1 MNQISLFAGAS
12 SAGAEVLTMTS
23 REIAELTGKR
33 HDNVMVDCRK
43 LVEFYAET
51 YSPEKSGEFVKS
63 STYKDSTGRELPCYE
78 LNKMASL
85 DLVTGYSLPHR
96 HAVNKRWQELEAQA
110 AAGQVGAKPA
120 AVVDV
125 LPLSVVES
133 LAACVER
140 NVISK
145 ADSALCVKA
154 WLASA
159 NPAFIGA
166 LGHLSGAPSTPD
178 VVAPTTPAS
187 AQLDADVAPEN
198 ADLPHFL
205 RIEYEQTRRGR
216 RVKSRPKFAGTP
228 TPLRLNT
235 KGHAMLNGGGEFGMN
250 ALGLGVYVVGGYVEV
265 RRALY
270 EFDIDTITGEVT
282 VNGARFSAGG
292 RLRGMQCWKAV
303 KLLRHLSGME

>member
-1 MNQISLFAGAS
+1 MNQIALFDGAS
-12 SAGAEVLTMTS
+12 SAGTEVLTMTS

-63 STYKDSTGRELPCYE
+63 STYNDSTGRALPCYK

-96 HAVNKRWQELEAQA
+96 HAVNKRWQELEAQVA
-110 AAGQVGAKPA
+110 
-120 AVVDV
+120 
-125 LPLSVVES
+125 
-133 LAACVER
+133 
-140 NVISK
+140 
-145 ADSALCVKA
+145 
-154 WLASA
+154 
-159 NPAFIGA
+159 
-166 LGHLSGAPSTPD
+166 
-178 VVAPTTPAS
+178 APTPS
-187 AQLDADVAPEN
+187 VAQDPEVARLVAMRDSGLMSQTVCEIAAFRLLGLIHPSEDRVNDQAPEVPEVQPD
-198 ADLPHFL
+198 ASSDSQEATPYFL

-216 RVKSRPKFAGTP
+216 RVKFRPKFAGTP
-228 TPLRLNT
+228 TPLRLN
-235 KGHAMLNGGGEFGMN
+235 ANGRVLVNAGDEVGMN
-250 ALGLGVYVVGGYVEV
+250 ALGVAAYVVGGYVEV

-303 KLLRHLSGME
+303 KLLRHLSGMD